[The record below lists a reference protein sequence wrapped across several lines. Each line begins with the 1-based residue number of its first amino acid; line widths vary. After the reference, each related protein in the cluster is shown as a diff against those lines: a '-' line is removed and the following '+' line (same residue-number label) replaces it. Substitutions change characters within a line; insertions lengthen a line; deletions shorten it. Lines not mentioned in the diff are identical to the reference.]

1 MKPHF
6 ELFRFGL
13 IRGPRPAR
21 QARVLQL
28 PDPRP
33 AFIGTILSGASRD
46 DVRFAVA
53 RFIGTDAFERDI
65 DRLTLAGVPLTP
77 LRDDIREV
85 ADLGDAE
92 VADTVSARLGGT
104 TPAAAPGQRTA
115 DLKRR
120 LATGIVALKFGS
132 DLMPGLLADYVE
144 LFNLVEFL
152 EELARDPALNA
163 GTTGRERLQRPI
175 ALPAELF
182 PHLPWRGAEPQQ
194 SAVAADEDSGPEE
207 LAALAPRRRIS
218 IGSSTMLRPVATL
231 ATVPPGAAAP
241 GGPSAQPANPPS
253 DQPPTTVGL
262 HRPALLPLYV
272 TRQQIKRYEGGEI
285 AHIENVLR
293 SEHKQRDTR
302 RLRRIEETF
311 TVEQERR
318 EEEERDQ
325 QSTAQLDIQQE
336 VQSTISESVSKSFG
350 VAVSAGYGPYFTVSA
365 NYSQDSQ
372 SDFTRAQR
380 FASVFARE
388 VVEKSAS
395 KILLRTKET
404 RTTKLIE
411 EFEEK
416 NQHGFDNRTSGSN
429 IRGVYQWI
437 DKVYENQVFN
447 YGLRL
452 IFVLHV
458 PEPATFLQR
467 TVAQMLGSD
476 ALEEPEPF
484 TLSPWQITTDNYR
497 NLIGRYRVTD
507 FEEPPPG
514 QIVIPYTKV
523 EPAMSAGTGAG
534 DTPAEGEEDE
544 ESGAG
549 SAGQKIQ
556 TFYTSAESVNIP
568 AGYRVARV
576 RIATSFK
583 PLTTQ
588 FPQPKDD
595 EFSPATVAEWSA
607 IHNALY
613 KGVRVTIGTATHHHA
628 ARDTLDLIGTE
639 ENEGNALLGGP
650 MLSWKETEFPFE
662 SEDDPKPAF
671 TDFLG
676 NPENEFSDR
685 VFAQGFDREIEQL
698 PVMIKA
704 DYVDVYAVRAEIVV
718 TAGERAMNAWR
729 IGIHKAIAQAY
740 QQRVAEYR
748 ERLAE
753 AQTSTGIAISG
764 RNPLENRE
772 IERNELKRHAIRLI
786 TGQSFGAT
794 GVEIFD
800 EIRGNFP
807 PAEALAK
814 GRYADFFETAI
825 DWRNMTFELHPYYWA
840 RRQTWID
847 RLLLTDTDTEH
858 ARFLKCGSATVRV
871 PIDPEFEFEAL
882 HFLETGQVWAGGDE
896 APVVSEQNVA
906 LLEEIRAHRELH
918 GDDEIAEGNPFSI
931 RLPTTLVGLR
941 PDDELPSWSWDPDAG
956 EWIADDDSN

>member
-21 QARVLQL
+21 QSRILQL

-53 RFIGTDAFERDI
+53 RFIGTDAFERNV
-65 DRLTLAGVPLTP
+65 DRLTFDGTSLVP
-77 LRDDIREV
+77 LRDELRRAADLGGPEV
-85 ADLGDAE
+85 ADM
-92 VADTVSARLGGT
+92 VSARLSGPT
-104 TPAAAPGQRTA
+104 SAIASGQRTDA
-115 DLKRR
+115 LKRQ
-120 LATGIVALKFGS
+120 LVTGIIALKFGS

-152 EELARDPALNA
+152 EEFARDPARNS
-163 GTTGRERLQRPI
+163 GISGRARLQRI
-175 ALPAELF
+175 LVLPAELF
-182 PHLPWRGAEPQQ
+182 PHLPWRGSEPQQ
-194 SAVAADEDSGPEE
+194 SAAADEDNPAE

-218 IGSSTMLRPVATL
+218 IGSSTMLRPVNLTAAT
-231 ATVPPGAAAP
+231 PGAT
-241 GGPSAQPANPPS
+241 AQPTNPPS

-272 TRQQIKRYEGGEI
+272 TRQQIKRYEGGEV

-325 QSTAQLDIQQE
+325 QSTAQLDLQQE
-336 VQSTISESVSKSFG
+336 VQSTISESLSRSFG
-350 VAVSAGYGPYFTVSA
+350 VSVSAGYGPYFTVSA
-365 NYSQDSQ
+365 NYNQDSE

-380 FASVFARE
+380 FASKFARE

-395 KILLRTKET
+395 KILLRAKET

-429 IRGVYQWI
+429 IRGVYQWV
-437 DKVYENQVFN
+437 DKIYENQVFN

-484 TLSPWQITTDNYR
+484 TLSPWQINTDNYR
-497 NLIGRYRVTD
+497 NLVARYRVTD
-507 FEEPPPG
+507 FEEPPPNR
-514 QIVIPYTKV
+514 IVIPYTKV
-523 EPAMSAGTGAG
+523 EPAMSAGTSAGGA
-534 DTPAEGEEDE
+534 PAEGEEGE

-549 SAGQKIQ
+549 GAGQKVQ
-556 TFYTSAESVNIP
+556 TFYASADSVTIP
-568 AGYRVARV
+568 AGYRVTRV

-628 ARDTLDLIGTE
+628 ARDTLDVIGTE

-662 SEDDPKPAF
+662 AEGDPKPAF

-698 PVMIKA
+698 PILIKA
-704 DYVDVYAVRAEIVV
+704 DYVDVYAVRAEIVAV
-718 TAGERAMNAWR
+718 PGDRAMNAWR
-729 IGIHKAIAQAY
+729 IGLHKAITEAY
-740 QQRVAEYR
+740 QQRLAEYR

-753 AQTSTGIAISG
+753 ARTSTGIAISG

-800 EIRGNFP
+800 GIRGNFP
-807 PAEALAK
+807 GGEALAK
-814 GRYADFFETAI
+814 GRYADFFEIALAWGEMAF
-825 DWRNMTFELHPYYWA
+825 DLLPYYWA

-847 RLLLTDTDTEH
+847 RLLLTDTDPEH

-871 PIDPEFEFEAL
+871 PVDPEFEFEVL
-882 HFLETGQVWAGGDE
+882 HFLETGQIWTGGDE
-896 APVVSEQNVA
+896 APVVSEQNAA
-906 LLEEIRAHRELH
+906 LLEEIRTHRELH
-918 GDDEIAEGNPFSI
+918 GDEEVAEGKPFSI

-941 PDDELPSWSWDPDAG
+941 PDDELPSWSWNPQAG
-956 EWIADDDSN
+956 EWIADNDSD